1 MARKSKE
8 EAEQTRLLL
17 LDTAMKV
24 FSQKGLNKATLAG
37 IAAEAGLTR
46 GAIYWHFKDKAD
58 LLDALWQEQ
67 SIAVQ
72 QAAEAV
78 AGQTG
83 SALREGLLNVAR
95 VLLTEMRDTP
105 KMTMIVQLSLQG
117 FTDEDLRLRSIE
129 KGQEDNAK
137 VEGAMSQLQQDGLLL
152 PHLTADIAAVIYSG
166 LLTGICEQWTMY
178 DRIAK
183 TDEQIE
189 QYVHSLSLALFIR

>member
-37 IAAEAGLTR
+37 IASEAGLTR

-67 SIAVQ
+67 STAVQ
-72 QAAEAV
+72 HAAEAV

-83 SALREGLLNVAR
+83 SALREGVLNIAR

-105 KMTMIVQLSLQG
+105 KMAMIIQLSLQG

-137 VEGAMSQLQQDGLLL
+137 VEGAMWQLQQDGLLL

-183 TDEQIE
+183 TDEQID